1 MPNYLITD
9 QFDNELADGVPEH
22 AVNARCL
29 ELSRKINGP
38 VYYVDENNPDDAGS
52 VFPDVDED
60 CDTEEERRADYL
72 NDLAKD
78 EAYDR

>member
-1 MPNYLITD
+1 MPTYLITD

-22 AVNARCL
+22 AVNARCI
-29 ELSRKINGP
+29 ELSRKLNAP
-38 VYYVDENNPDDAGS
+38 VYYVDENNPDDAGE

-60 CDTEEERRADYL
+60 FDSEEVRRADYL

-78 EAYDR
+78 EKHDR